1 MASASAST
9 SASAPP
15 PAPQW
20 DAERGE
26 WVGRRAL
33 ALDEEA
39 LEIPSPLYIFGYGS
53 LMFKPEESFA
63 NCERIDGRVY
73 GWKRVWAQ
81 RSCDHRC
88 VLSLDTFDCGG

>member
-1 MASASAST
+1 MRAPGSSVPVASASASAST
-9 SASAPP
+9 STPESAS
-15 PAPQW
+15 APQW

-26 WVGRRAL
+26 WVGRRAM

-63 NCERIDGRVY
+63 DCERIDGRVY
-73 GWKRVWAQ
+73 GWKRLWAQ
-81 RSCDHRC
+81 RSCDHR
-88 VLSLDTFDCGG
+88 